1 MSEDIIYAD
10 SYDFDS
16 RIEYGI
22 RLVVFYAEWCVQSR
36 GLMSILEEIA
46 DEYYD
51 SIRIIAVDVE
61 QSPVVIFFIDGKMV
75 ERIGGANPPNVYT
88 DILDEII

>member
-51 SIRIIAVDVE
+51 SIRIIAVDV
-61 QSPVVIFFIDGKMV
+61 
-75 ERIGGANPPNVYT
+75 
-88 DILDEII
+88 